1 MDKIIDEHIR
11 ILSKKNLEILHEI
24 KSLTL
29 KAKKFV
35 QNNDLEN
42 FILNIN
48 EYWDLKK
55 NFNPHVT
62 NNKIDQLIL
71 KAKLWSTLSQLL
83 GAGNGGHLLIFADEK
98 DHNQITKKIRKIWM
112 FKKKLSVSR
121 PRIDYIKIIK

>member
-1 MDKIIDEHIR
+1 MIK
-11 ILSKKNLEILHEI
+11 I

-71 KAKLWSTLSQLL
+71 KARKLENFNLE
-83 GAGNGGHLLIFADEK
+83 IVF
-98 DHNQITKKIRKIWM
+98 QI
-112 FKKKLSVSR
+112 
-121 PRIDYIKIIK
+121 